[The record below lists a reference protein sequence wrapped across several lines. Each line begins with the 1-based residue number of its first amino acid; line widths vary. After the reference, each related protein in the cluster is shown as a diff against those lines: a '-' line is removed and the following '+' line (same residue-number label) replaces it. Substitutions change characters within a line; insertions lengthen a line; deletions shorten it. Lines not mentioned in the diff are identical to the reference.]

1 MEAII
6 KSIQKFRNNIKAN
19 PNLEIN
25 EAEWKDFLE
34 LSNSSIQWIIE
45 DLAKIGKI
53 AVDPKYSSVIKFSS
67 FKIKWSSKSQNYFLY
82 GGFHINGIF
91 EALSNPS
98 TFWKIDFSLPP
109 DTKVPDNLKHFEK
122 LNWFEKQ
129 AWGDDWR
136 YGCFVRGV
144 EKFPPQIAFFD
155 RNWYTLTD
163 LSFEDYFN
171 AMIASCAVKG
181 WQYFYIDWNQE
192 IPHKKIALE
201 DMELAVK
208 ALPELFPE
216 QDFAY
221 HINKLNEV
229 KGLNI

>member
-1 MEAII
+1 MEVII
-6 KSIQKFRNNIKAN
+6 EKIKKFRENIKEN
-19 PNLEIN
+19 PNVEIN

-45 DLAKIGKI
+45 DLANIGKI
-53 AVDPKYSSVIKFSS
+53 TMEPKYYSVMNFSS
-67 FKIKWSSKSQNYFLY
+67 LSIKWKSKSQNYFLY

-98 TFWKIDFSLPP
+98 TFWKIDFSLPS
-109 DTKVPDNLKHFEK
+109 DAAVPDNLKHFEK

-144 EKFPPQIAFFD
+144 NKFPPKIAFFD
-155 RNWYTLTD
+155 RNWYTLLN
-163 LSFEDYFN
+163 LSFEDYLE
-171 AMIASCAVKG
+171 AMIVSCAVKG

-192 IPHKKIALE
+192 ILHKSIALE

-208 ALPELFPE
+208 ALPELFPK
-216 QDFAY
+216 QDFTY
-221 HINKLNEV
+221 HIDKLNEV
-229 KGLNI
+229 KGLK

>member
-1 MEAII
+1 MEEII
-6 KSIQKFRNNIKAN
+6 ENIKKFRDNLKAN
-19 PNLEIN
+19 PNVEIN

-34 LSNSSIQWIIE
+34 LSNSSIQWFIE
-45 DLAKIGKI
+45 DLEKIGKI
-53 AVDPKYSSVIKFSS
+53 TVEPKDASVLKFSS
-67 FKIKWSSKSQNYFLY
+67 LTLKWKAKSQNYFLY
-82 GGFHINGIF
+82 GGFLINGIF

-98 TFWKIDFSLPP
+98 TFWKIDFSLPS
-109 DTKVPDNLKHFEK
+109 DAVVPDNLKHFEK

-136 YGCFVRGV
+136 YGCFVRGTK
-144 EKFPPQIAFFD
+144 KFPPKIAFFD
-155 RNWYTLTD
+155 RNWYTLMD
-163 LSFEDYFN
+163 LSFEEYFK

-208 ALPELFPE
+208 ALPELFPKE
-216 QDFAY
+216 NFTY

-229 KGLNI
+229 KGIK

>member
-1 MEAII
+1 MEKLMQNI
-6 KSIQKFRNNIKAN
+6 KKFRDGLKTN
-19 PNLEIN
+19 PHVEIN

-34 LSNSSIQWIIE
+34 LSSSSIQWAIE
-45 DLAKIGKI
+45 DLATIGKI
-53 AVDPKYSSVIKFSS
+53 TLESKDAAVIKFSS
-67 FKIKWSSKSQNYFLY
+67 LSVKWKSKSQNYFLY
-82 GGFHINGIF
+82 GGFLFNGIF

-98 TFWKIDFSLPP
+98 TFWKIDFSLAP
-109 DTKVPDNLKHFEK
+109 DAVVPDDLKHFEK

-136 YGCFVRGV
+136 YGCFVRGAK
-144 EKFPPQIAFFD
+144 KFPPQIAFFD
-155 RNWYTLTD
+155 RNWYTLLD
-163 LSFEDYFN
+163 MSFEEYGN
-171 AMIASCAVKG
+171 AMIDSCAVKG

-216 QDFAY
+216 QDFTY

-229 KGLNI
+229 KGIK